1 MLAYIIRRL
10 GIGLIIL
17 FGSSFILYNMAAYSG
32 DPLEDLKLSQ
42 DPRAKAQ
49 IIALT
54 RDLNLDVPPPLR
66 YFIWLRG
73 VLSLNF
79 GETRDSREV
88 SEALALAIP
97 TSFRL
102 VITATII
109 AIILGIGLGI
119 ITALR
124 QYSRFDYSMTFIAF
138 LLFSLPIFWVAVL
151 LKQYLAISFNDFL
164 FDPLTGDP
172 GGNIGIIWM
181 VLASLFAGLVTSAA
195 SGGDRKRYWT
205 LFGAAAAVTF
215 VILFFLDST
224 RWFTDPYFG
233 PVGVLIIGV
242 GIAFAITQ
250 LSVGVSNK
258 SALYA
263 SLTMAVLGF
272 LTWFPM
278 QTVFEWPN
286 RKVLYPGLLVLTI
299 LIAIATSYYFAKI
312 DRRAVVR
319 TTIITAVL
327 ISFVMF
333 FDRMLRSFSAYAKTD
348 AVNFR
353 PVPTTGQ
360 TNALLERNNFWFN
373 MLDLALHLVLPTLAL
388 LLISFAGYV
397 RFSRGTMLEVL
408 NQDYIRTARAKGL
421 PERTV
426 IMRHAFRNTLIPI
439 ATIMV
444 GDIVSVIGGA
454 IITERVFGWYGMGTL
469 FNQAIGTFDL
479 NLLMGV
485 GILGSALAVLANLI
499 ADLLYATL
507 DPRIRVGAGK

>member
-10 GIGLIIL
+10 GIGVIIL

-32 DPLEDLKLSQ
+32 DPLEELRLSQ
-42 DPRAKAQ
+42 DPKAQ
-49 IIALT
+49 QLIFALT

-73 VLSLNF
+73 VLTLDF
-79 GETRDSREV
+79 GSTRDAREV
-88 SEALALAIP
+88 SDALALAIP

-102 VITATII
+102 VIASTII

-124 QYSRFDYSMTFIAF
+124 QYSRFDYSMTFVAF

-172 GGNIGIIWM
+172 GGNIGIVWM
-181 VLASLFAGLVTSAA
+181 VLASLFAGLITGSV

-205 LFGAAAAVTF
+205 LFGSAAVVTF
-215 VILFFLDST
+215 GVFFFLDAT
-224 RWFTDPYFG
+224 RWFTDPYLG
-233 PVGVLIIGV
+233 PVGLLIFGV
-242 GIAFAITQ
+242 GIAFGITQ

-258 SALYA
+258 PALYA
-263 SLTMAVLGF
+263 SLTMAGLGF

-278 QTVFEWPN
+278 QVVFEWPN
-286 RKVLYPGLLVLTI
+286 RKVLYPALLVLTI
-299 LIAIATSYYFAKI
+299 LIAIATSYYFAKV

-319 TTIITAVL
+319 TTVITAVL
-327 ISFVMF
+327 ISIVMF
-333 FDRMLRSFSAYAKTD
+333 FDRMLHSFSAYARTD

-373 MLDLALHLVLPTLAL
+373 MLDVALHLVLPTLAL

-444 GDIVSVIGGA
+444 GDIVGVIGGA
-454 IITERVFGWYGMGTL
+454 IITERVFGWFGMGTL

-485 GILGSALAVLANLI
+485 GLLGAALAVLANLI

>member
-1 MLAYIIRRL
+1 MLAYVIRRL

-32 DPLEDLKLSQ
+32 DPLEELRISP
-42 DPRAKAQ
+42 DPKAKAQ

-54 RDLNLDVPPPLR
+54 RSLSLDIPPPLR

-73 VLSLNF
+73 VFTLNF
-79 GETRDSREV
+79 GETRTSKEV
-88 SEALALAIP
+88 VDALALAIP

-102 VITATII
+102 VFASTII

-124 QYSRFDYSMTFIAF
+124 QYSRFDYSMTFVAF

-164 FDPLTGDP
+164 YDPLSGDP
-172 GGNIGIIWM
+172 GGNIGVVWM
-181 VLASLFAGLVTSAA
+181 VLASLFVGVLASSM
-195 SGGDRKRYWT
+195 SGGERKRYWT
-205 LFGAAAAVTF
+205 TFGIAAGITF
-215 VILFFLDST
+215 ALLLFFDAT
-224 RWFTDPYFG
+224 KWFTDPYLG
-233 PVGVLIIGV
+233 PIGILIVGV
-242 GIAFAITQ
+242 GIAFGITQ
-250 LSVGVSNK
+250 LSVGISNRP
-258 SALYA
+258 ALYS

-272 LTWFPM
+272 LLWFPL

-286 RKVLYPGLLVLTI
+286 RRFLFPAMLVITI
-299 LIAIATSYYFAKI
+299 FVAIGTSYFFAKV

-319 TTIITAVL
+319 TTIITAFL
-327 ISFVMF
+327 ISVLLV
-333 FDRMLRSFSAYAKTD
+333 FDKLLRTFYAYSRTD

-360 TNALLERNNFWFN
+360 VNALLSSKNFWFN
-373 MLDLALHLVLPTLAL
+373 TLDIVLHLLLPTLAL

-439 ATIMV
+439 TTIMV
-444 GDIVSVIGGA
+444 GDIVGVIGGA
-454 IITERVFGWYGMGTL
+454 IITERVFGWFGMGTL
-469 FNQAIGTFDL
+469 FNQAISTFDL

-485 GILGSALAVLANLI
+485 GVLGAALAVLANLI

-507 DPRIRVGAGK
+507 DPRIRVGTGK